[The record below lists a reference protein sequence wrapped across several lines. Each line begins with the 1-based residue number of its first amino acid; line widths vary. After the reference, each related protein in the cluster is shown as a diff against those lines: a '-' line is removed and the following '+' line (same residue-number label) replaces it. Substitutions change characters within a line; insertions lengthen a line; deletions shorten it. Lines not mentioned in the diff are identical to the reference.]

1 MKYILFLAILI
12 SAGACSSSNADTSK
26 TTASQADKKYPVAV
40 SFGSICCGTPSD
52 DFLKT
57 FASGF
62 NKKNSVKITAD
73 IAAGCGKEGE
83 FVILFNLPENK
94 TAINSSFIAELEK
107 TVKETDEKNKIANS
121 SSGGMQVLYDIKT
134 GDYNYCRLG
143 IKKWIF

>member
-1 MKYILFLAILI
+1 M
-12 SAGACSSSNADTSK
+12 SAGACSSSNTDTSK
-26 TTASQADKKYPVAV
+26 TTNLQMDKIYPVAV

-62 NKKNSVKITAD
+62 NKKNSVKVTAD

-83 FVILFNLPENK
+83 FVILFNLPDNQ
-94 TAINSSFIAELEK
+94 TAINKNFITELEK

-121 SSGGMQVLYDIKT
+121 SSGGMQVLYNIKT
-134 GDYNYCRLG
+134 AEYSYCRLG
-143 IKKWIF
+143 IKKWVF